1 MHLLRIRFS
10 VNSYICLDGRSQRG
24 GGGAA
29 LCWTPESSCTNLQQQ
44 TPEFQVSFYCMLSPY
59 KCGSAARLMRICT
72 FYVIFTVLHLQ
83 PVSQKCCFPEPVAG
97 TGQYWTGS
105 FSLPLPIVILICRPT
120 VASIRIVRSRASCC
134 DPHPPLRP
142 RLGHLLPPDSLLLP
156 RRTVNLAARP
166 WSPAPELA
174 CPPPLPGQRPM
185 WSTTGWLSFF

>member
-1 MHLLRIRFS
+1 MVGALHCAGPQSPPAPTYSSRHPS
-10 VNSYICLDGRSQRG
+10 SRS
-24 GGGAA
+24 A
-29 LCWTPESSCTNLQQQ
+29 
-44 TPEFQVSFYCMLSPY
+44 FMLSPY

-174 CPPPLPGQRPM
+174 CLPPIPGQRPM
-185 WSTTGWLSFF
+185 WSTTGWLSFFLKNS